1 MRLNDMSMELARP
14 RASCVLPVPGL
25 SSSRMWPP
33 TIMAVAHWR
42 IGCSLPTTTWETL
55 STSLANWLWNSVMSA
70 CGADIMDEVAA
81 GCAGLACDVVACGN
95 WRGAAAG
102 IGCDCGNG
110 CCICTGCAGCAF
122 MGCVVG
128 TVGIAGLEGVAL
140 YALSTVSSSS
150 PFCFCGCVGRLGA
163 WNAGRICGLPG
174 CCGLFIWCPME
185 PSWVASSSFSVLMG
199 APCLLLLVV
208 LMIGCRYWIV
218 RRDCH
223 TG

>member
-1 MRLNDMSMELARP
+1 
-14 RASCVLPVPGL
+14 
-25 SSSRMWPP
+25 
-33 TIMAVAHWR
+33 
-42 IGCSLPTTTWETL
+42 
-55 STSLANWLWNSVMSA
+55 
-70 CGADIMDEVAA
+70 MDEVAA

-150 PFCFCGCVGRLGA
+150 PLCFCGCVGRLGA
-163 WNAGRICGLPG
+163 WNAGRICGFLRLLRLVHMVPDGTQLGGVVIVFVAHGCSLLASIGRIDDWLSILDCSSRLPYRLAIG
-174 CCGLFIWCPME
+174 VISEPLTHGLLFPSMVERATDEAVGASLCPDPDWSGLE
-185 PSWVASSSFSVLMG
+185 SGLGSGVGSL
-199 APCLLLLVV
+199 
-208 LMIGCRYWIV
+208 
-218 RRDCH
+218 
-223 TG
+223 